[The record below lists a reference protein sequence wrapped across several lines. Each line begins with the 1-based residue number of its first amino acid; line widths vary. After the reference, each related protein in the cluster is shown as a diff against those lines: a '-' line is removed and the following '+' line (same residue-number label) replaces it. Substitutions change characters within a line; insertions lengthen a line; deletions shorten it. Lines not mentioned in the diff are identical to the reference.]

1 MGVRVDAPRHD
12 QFAGGVDQL
21 SVLGRQFRADLG
33 DPLARDPQ
41 VCPLLTA
48 DGQESAAP
56 DQDRKYSVPQCLQ
69 ARTPLPAKLTSP
81 PQCLQRSSSRKPAAS
96 AE

>member
-12 QFAGGVDQL
+12 QFAGGVYRLVIQGWQ
-21 SVLGRQFRADLG
+21 VRANLG

-41 VCPLLTA
+41 VRPLLAA